1 MAKVKVEGME
11 WDVAHVASFASADEF
26 SAVYASDVD
35 VYPRKANKAEILA
48 LVYKAAVPEPPK
60 PVKKESKPKE

>member
-26 SAVYASDVD
+26 TAAYASDVD
-35 VYPRKANKAEILA
+35 VYPRRANKADIMA
-48 LVYKAAVPEPPK
+48 LVYKAAVPETAK
-60 PVKKESKPKE
+60 PAKKESKPKE